1 MFNDNNSIIVVDNNS
16 EDLASIAHVFN
27 THGIGCRTIE
37 CDGFELP
44 QVPLKGVKIA
54 FFDINFTDAGDD
66 TAIMS
71 ALRSVMK
78 STISNDNGPFA
89 LVFWTTKPQMVES
102 YKEFVN
108 RDDTYKELPRPVVIS
123 TLDKSQFMAQPELL
137 HDSIEQICSSPLTK
151 CLLSFREELQTASD
165 DCLLKITSLID
176 VDEPWGET
184 TKYEKRFK
192 EIFAKI
198 SITTLGMQTGRTS
211 PDLAIKE
218 SLAPVFS
225 YNLCN
230 NGSNVWKEYLHLE
243 DKDEN
248 VLRGIDIKSIAPY
261 LNTYFHI
268 EPIVTDTFARGV
280 VRKMNNDEELFK
292 NMTEFDIETWVE
304 KRFLKNKYPLSK
316 EYYLI
321 AIEYSAAC
329 DYANNKPRLH
339 KFILGLLCAEDDA
352 ANIAKKKIADNIF
365 CLGFSFIYN
374 SEKCSMVF
382 DLNSS
387 FNEEQGEV
395 FKLLGEPLFKL
406 KHEMMNVITSAHAIH
421 ESRLGFSCFK

>member
-1 MFNDNNSIIVVDNNS
+1 
-16 EDLASIAHVFN
+16 
-27 THGIGCRTIE
+27 
-37 CDGFELP
+37 
-44 QVPLKGVKIA
+44 
-54 FFDINFTDAGDD
+54 
-66 TAIMS
+66 
-71 ALRSVMK
+71 
-78 STISNDNGPFA
+78 
-89 LVFWTTKPQMVES
+89 
-102 YKEFVN
+102 
-108 RDDTYKELPRPVVIS
+108 
-123 TLDKSQFMAQPELL
+123 
-137 HDSIEQICSSPLTK
+137 
-151 CLLSFREELQTASD
+151 
-165 DCLLKITSLID
+165 
-176 VDEPWGET
+176 
-184 TKYEKRFK
+184 
-192 EIFAKI
+192 
-198 SITTLGMQTGRTS
+198 MQ
-211 PDLAIKE
+211 E
-218 SLAPVFS
+218 V
-225 YNLCN
+225 LC
-230 NGSNVWKEYLHLE
+230 GKL
-243 DKDEN
+243 
-248 VLRGIDIKSIAPY
+248 
-261 LNTYFHI
+261 
-268 EPIVTDTFARGV
+268 
-280 VRKMNNDEELFK
+280 NNDEELFK